1 MTNAKPEQIKMLATL
16 IDEAA
21 TGKKIVLN
29 TKPIREVIKLKRE
42 GPYVDTVILSMEY
55 SGTVNGE
62 PFVFRKD
69 YSLADDEAEYAL
81 ECLLIANNRLQM
93 DYERLEKAGIAV
105 KGEFFS
111 FQNSFLGLPGDAS
124 LKKPALRPSFL
135 LWSVCSYL
143 SLQNFINLMH
153 AGVPVSVD
161 VTLKSPDMIVK
172 QANGEKKGFGCMA
185 AFEFATGES
194 KTTIEKFYNVGLY
207 DDTAEAQAETR
218 EVASKRLERDC
229 ERVRSAG
236 MKIDSLVF

>member
-16 IDEAA
+16 LDEAA
-21 TGKKIVLN
+21 SGEKVVLN

-42 GPYVDTVILSMEY
+42 EQYVDTVILSMEY

-69 YSLADDEAEYAL
+69 YSFADDEAEHAL

-105 KGEFFS
+105 QGEFFT

-124 LKKPALRPSFL
+124 LKKPALR
-135 LWSVCSYL
+135 
-143 SLQNFINLMH
+143 LQNFIHLMH
-153 AGVPVSVD
+153 AGVSVSVD
-161 VTLKSPDMIVK
+161 VTLKRPDMIVK

-194 KTTIEKFYNVGLY
+194 KTTIEKFYNVGRY

-229 ERVRSAG
+229 ERLRSAG
-236 MKIDSLVF
+236 MKVDSLVF

>member
-1 MTNAKPEQIKMLATL
+1 MTNAKTEQIKMLATL

-42 GPYVDTVILSMEY
+42 EQYVDTVILSMEY
-55 SGTVNGE
+55 SGKVNGE

-69 YSLADDEAEYAL
+69 YSFADDEAEYAL
-81 ECLLIANNRLQM
+81 KCLLIANNRLQM

-105 KGEFFS
+105 KCEFFT

-124 LKKPALRPSFL
+124 LKKPALR
-135 LWSVCSYL
+135 
-143 SLQNFINLMH
+143 LQNFIHLMH

-161 VTLKSPDMIVK
+161 VTLKCPDMIVK

-185 AFEFATGES
+185 AFEFTTGES
-194 KTTIEKFYNVGLY
+194 KTTIEKFYNVGRD

-218 EVASKRLERDC
+218 EVASKRLERDF
-229 ERVRSAG
+229 ERLRSAG
-236 MKIDSLVF
+236 MKVDKLVF

>member
-42 GPYVDTVILSMEY
+42 GQYVDTVILSMEY
-55 SGTVNGE
+55 SGTVKGE

-81 ECLLIANNRLQM
+81 ECLLIANNRVQM
-93 DYERLEKAGIAV
+93 DYERLEKAGVPV

-124 LKKPALRPSFL
+124 LKKPALR
-135 LWSVCSYL
+135 
-143 SLQNFINLMH
+143 LQNFIHLMR

-161 VTLKSPDMIVK
+161 VTLKCPDLTVK
-172 QANGEKKGFGCMA
+172 QADVEKRGFGCMA
-185 AFEFATGES
+185 AFEFTTAES
-194 KTTIEKFYNVGLY
+194 KTTIEKFYNIGCY
-207 DDTAEAQAETR
+207 DDTAESQAETR
-218 EVASKRLERDC
+218 VVASRRLERDC
-229 ERVRSAG
+229 ERLRSAG
-236 MKIDSLVF
+236 MNVDKRVF

>member
-21 TGKKIVLN
+21 TEKKIVLN

-105 KGEFFS
+105 KGEFFT

-124 LKKPALRPSFL
+124 LKKPALR
-135 LWSVCSYL
+135 
-143 SLQNFINLMH
+143 LQNFIHLMH

-161 VTLKSPDMIVK
+161 VTLKCPDMIVK

-185 AFEFATGES
+185 AFEFTTAES
-194 KTTIEKFYNVGLY
+194 KTTIEKLYNVGCY

-218 EVASKRLERDC
+218 EVASKRLERDF
-229 ERVRSAG
+229 ERLRSAG
-236 MKIDSLVF
+236 MKVDALVF

>member
-42 GPYVDTVILSMEY
+42 GQYVDTVILSMEY

-69 YSLADDEAEYAL
+69 YSFADDEAEYAL

-105 KGEFFS
+105 KGEFFT

-124 LKKPALRPSFL
+124 LKKPALR
-135 LWSVCSYL
+135 
-143 SLQNFINLMH
+143 LQNFIHLMH

-161 VTLKSPDMIVK
+161 VTLKCPDMIVK

-185 AFEFATGES
+185 AFEFTTGES
-194 KTTIEKFYNVGLY
+194 KTTIEKFYNVGCD

-229 ERVRSAG
+229 ERLRSAG
-236 MKIDSLVF
+236 MKVDKLVF